1 MAERARGVA
10 NPARNVR
17 AGVSRLCPA
26 ERVSRSGA
34 AGTSAGMAKTHES
47 RGIADL
53 MADTRTLTER
63 LVKLEIERARAGFQ
77 KAAAR
82 AASGAGLLGAGA
94 VFALI
99 AVGTLTAAAVLG
111 LATAMPAWAASLIV
125 AAVALVLA
133 ALLILLGSARVRSA
147 TATAPDEVVTPIKED
162 ARWLA
167 HESRQT
173 SNGTSK

>member
-1 MAERARGVA
+1 
-10 NPARNVR
+10 
-17 AGVSRLCPA
+17 
-26 ERVSRSGA
+26 
-34 AGTSAGMAKTHES
+34 
-47 RGIADL
+47 
-53 MADTRTLTER
+53 
-63 LVKLEIERARAGFQ
+63 
-77 KAAAR
+77 
-82 AASGAGLLGAGA
+82 

-111 LATAMPAWAASLIV
+111 LATAMPAWAAALIV

-147 TATAPDEVVTPIKED
+147 TAAAPDEVVTPIKED

-173 SNGTSK
+173 SNGTSR